1 MGVHQASPGQE
12 DGLQQQPDQQQQ
24 QQQQQQQVSMITP
37 SLSFRPVLETVG
49 VGGC

>member
-12 DGLQQQPDQQQQ
+12 DGLQQQPDQQQ

>member
-24 QQQQQQQVSMITP
+24 QQQQVSMIAP